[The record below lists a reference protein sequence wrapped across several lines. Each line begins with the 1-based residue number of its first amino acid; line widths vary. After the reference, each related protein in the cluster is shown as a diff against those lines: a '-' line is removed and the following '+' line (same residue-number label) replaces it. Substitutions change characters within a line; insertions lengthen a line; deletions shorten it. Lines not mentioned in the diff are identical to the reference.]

1 MALRI
6 EKDRYV
12 MFVIYEIIIIILM
25 VASILISKDI
35 TRVSE
40 CTPSFS
46 DTLINMTPGVLFI
59 MFLIPLVR
67 LWK

>member
-1 MALRI
+1 
-6 EKDRYV
+6 
-12 MFVIYEIIIIILM
+12 
-25 VASILISKDI
+25 
-35 TRVSE
+35 VSA

-67 LWK
+67 LWR